1 MSKLY
6 TLLFLFASISIVSAQ
21 KRLKLD
27 INKWGGSVY
36 FDIGEEIEFQ
46 LKESKDWYRYTI
58 TGMNYE
64 NQSLIFD
71 ELEMPLSRINKLFV
85 IRKKTRKAVYGGSTA
100 LLTFGTV
107 WTTYAIYGAI
117 VGSPMVGV
125 GTFIIGGAAIGV
137 GAALMALKV
146 LWKRRYKINE
156 KHRLRVVDW
165 TMEKD
170 VAMAI
175 NASTSS
181 CSF

>member
-6 TLLFLFASISIVSAQ
+6 LLLFLLFSISMLSAQ

-27 INKWGGSVY
+27 INKWGGAVY
-36 FDIGEEIEFQ
+36 FDVGEEIEFQ
-46 LKESKDWYRYTI
+46 LKESKDWYRYKI

-64 NQSLIFD
+64 TQSLIFD
-71 ELEMPLSRINKLFV
+71 ELELPVSRIQKLFV
-85 IRKKTRKAVYGGSTA
+85 IRKKTRNAVYGGSSL

-107 WTTYAIYGAI
+107 WTAYAIYGAI

-125 GTFIIGGAAIGV
+125 GTFVVGGIAIGA

-146 LWKRRYKINE
+146 LWKRRYKINK

-170 VAMAI
+170 MASV
-175 NASTSS
+175 STIPLIDHYS
-181 CSF
+181 